1 MPEIFNPVDDLIAE
15 QALVDALVADFT
27 EDDYKRMASY
37 CTTWTFKTSSA
48 ISRSSTTARWSCWPG
63 AARA

>member
-27 EDDYKRMASY
+27 EDDWNRMASY
-37 CTTWTFKTSSA
+37 CTT
-48 ISRSSTTARWSCWPG
+48 
-63 AARA
+63 

>member
-27 EDDYKRMASY
+27 EDDWNRMASQNNSCYY
-37 CTTWTFKTSSA
+37 CCFK
-48 ISRSSTTARWSCWPG
+48 R
-63 AARA
+63 

>member
-27 EDDYKRMASY
+27 EDDWNRMASY
-37 CTTWTFKTSSA
+37 CTTWTLSL
-48 ISRSSTTARWSCWPG
+48 IHI
-63 AARA
+63 

>member
-27 EDDYKRMASY
+27 EDDWNRMASY
-37 CTTWTFKTSSA
+37 CTTRTS
-48 ISRSSTTARWSCWPG
+48 PN
-63 AARA
+63 